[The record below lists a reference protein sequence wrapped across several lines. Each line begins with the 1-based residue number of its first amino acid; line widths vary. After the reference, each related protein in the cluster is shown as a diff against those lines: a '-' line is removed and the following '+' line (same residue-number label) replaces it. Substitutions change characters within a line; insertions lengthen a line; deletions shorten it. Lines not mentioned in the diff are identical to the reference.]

1 MTHRKLTI
9 LSSVEQ
15 TFEKKR
21 IKNSTFEK
29 IWMHFICSSVLICLY
44 KHTWLLYLL
53 PSLYVYFSK
62 RFYFPLGRETSCCIQ
77 SHFLTRG
84 YLLIQFYRRY
94 MHRLLK
100 EVSKVHSK
108 CYCIFQSNSK
118 RHADTKVCGI
128 GFFLKKKSY
137 FHSKAPWIFFKNR
150 VKI

>member
-1 MTHRKLTI
+1 MDAFYTQFCTDLPI
-9 LSSVEQ
+9 Q
-15 TFEKKR
+15 TY
-21 IKNSTFEK
+21 ITS
-29 IWMHFICSSVLICLY
+29 I
-44 KHTWLLYLL
+44 LYLL
-53 PSLYVYFSK
+53 PSIYVYFSK
-62 RFYFPLGRETSCCIQ
+62 RFYFPLGWETSCCIQ

-128 GFFLKKKSY
+128 GVFLKKKSY
-137 FHSKAPWIFFKNR
+137 FHSKAPQQLNIFQKQSKDLKQQKAIYTKLALR
-150 VKI
+150 CTT